1 MGYQPV
7 LDGSTP
13 DMAPKVRDNRARGLD
28 MPGTRQIIAY
38 RRIGGGSKVKS
49 QRLTPD
55 ERKRNRAVRAERG
68 HTSRNMPRTNAGI
81 VPNTLPATVG
91 ERAAKAPQRTRGQAE
106 LVKLAKARLAS
117 LRTELAELK
126 EQRDSGDNSPELA
139 AHARTVK
146 AKITHTKREIS
157 GYGVQV
163 PKA

>member
-13 DMAPKVRDNRARGLD
+13 DMAPKVRDNRAWALNRSGE
-28 MPGTRQIIAY
+28 RQIRDM

-49 QRLTPD
+49 PKLTVA
-55 ERKRNRAVRAERG
+55 ERNRNRQVRRERTPARRDVG
-68 HTSRNMPRTNAGI
+68 RASTPV
-81 VPNTLPATVG
+81 VPEEIPATVG
-91 ERAAKAPQRTRGQAE
+91 ERAPKRRRGQAE

-117 LRTELAELK
+117 LRTELAALK
-126 EQRDSGDNSPELA
+126 EQRDNGDNSPALA